1 MYILRISLIF
11 FVLSFLFLVDLGAE
25 EKGKGEPIVIT
36 SQNLINDNKAKT
48 ATFDGNVVAKRGEV
62 TLYSNKLI
70 VYYEDEQ
77 KGGSIRMIEAL
88 GNVRLVKADRII
100 TSHKAVYYPEPEEKV
115 VFTGEP
121 RVTEGKN
128 LVTGEKITYFIK
140 DDKALVEKSKVYLQE
155 RKKAQ

>member
-1 MYILRISLIF
+1 MLFISN
-11 FVLSFLFLVDLGAE
+11 LVAE
-25 EKGKGEPIVIT
+25 ERGKGEPIVIT
-36 SQNLINDNKAKT
+36 SQTLINDNKAKT
-48 ATFDGNVVAKRGEV
+48 ATFDGGVVAKKGDI

-77 KGGSIRMIEAL
+77 KGGSIRMIEAV
-88 GNVRLVKADRII
+88 GNVRLVKAQRII

-128 LVTGEKITYFIK
+128 LVTGEKITYLIK
-140 DDKALVEKSKVYLQE
+140 EDKALVDKSKVYLQE
-155 RKKAQ
+155 RKGVQ

>member
-1 MYILRISLIF
+1 MFILRISVVLIIF
-11 FVLSFLFLVDLGAE
+11 SLLFISSLAGE

-36 SQNLINDNKAKT
+36 SQTLINDNKAKT
-48 ATFDGNVVAKRGEV
+48 ATFDGNVVAKKGEI

-70 VYYEDEQ
+70 VHYEDEQ
-77 KGGSIRMIEAL
+77 KGGSIKMIEAV
-88 GNVRLVKADRII
+88 GNVRLVKAQRII
-100 TSHKAVYYPEPEEKV
+100 TSHKAVYYPEPEERV

-140 DDKALVEKSKVYLQE
+140 DDKALVDKSKVYLQE
-155 RKKAQ
+155 RKGTQ